1 VEKTGLYFM
10 KKKSKKCRPIII
22 TTWLKSPMTKRW
34 CKLVIKL
41 PWEHWHMNIK
51 IDSIDKFSDCSFL
64 HKTLEIKGIE
74 YVKTDH
80 S

>member
-1 VEKTGLYFM
+1 
-10 KKKSKKCRPIII
+10 
-22 TTWLKSPMTKRW
+22 MTKRW